1 VISIVLCF
9 HYADTICNLEKKEKK
24 EKKRL
29 NIQEH
34 KIIAIG
40 EKKMKNPTLLNVQNV
55 FNVSFLKRAF
65 KSSEFFMLR
74 LQ

>member
-1 VISIVLCF
+1 L
-9 HYADTICNLEKKEKK
+9 EKK